1 MGRFLFVVPPLVGHV
16 NPAVGTAAA
25 LTARGHE
32 VAWAGHPDLVRKLA
46 GADAVVHP
54 CALPGDLPPR
64 PAGLKGPAAF
74 RFLWESFLV
83 PLADAMA
90 PGVRAAIGAFGPD
103 VVVCDQQAVAGALVA
118 ESLGRIWVTSATTS
132 AELVDPLAAMPKVA
146 AWLDGLL
153 ADLRERVGG
162 VGGGADPRFSPYG
175 VLAYTTRALLGPVG
189 LPDGVRLVG
198 PSVTARPAGDDDFP
212 WEWLDASALP
222 TVLVSLGT
230 ANHDAGARFLNAA
243 ARALAAMG
251 DRVRTVLVDPT
262 GVVDPGGLA
271 GSGELFG
278 SGEPAG
284 PGEHGGPGGLV
295 GPDTPVGPGGLAGP
309 RGPAGGGL
317 PGHLL
322 VRPHVPQLA
331 LLERVDAV
339 VCHAGHNTVCE
350 ALWHGVPLVVAPIR
364 DDQPIVAGQVV
375 AAGAGVR
382 LRFGRADAARIGA
395 AVEAVL
401 DPAGGHRKAAEAV
414 GESFRAA
421 GGSESA
427 ADHLV
432 SLARSHR

>member
-54 CALPGDLPPR
+54 CALPGDVPPR

-90 PGVRAAIGAFGPD
+90 PGVRAAIGGFDPD

-118 ESLGRIWVTSATTS
+118 ESLGRTWVTSATTS

-153 ADLRERVGG
+153 ADLRDRVGG
-162 VGGGADPRFSPYG
+162 VEGGADPRFSPYG

-230 ANHDAGARFLNAA
+230 ANNEAGARFLNAA
-243 ARALAAMG
+243 ARALAALG
-251 DRVRTVLVDPT
+251 DRVRTVLVDPA
-262 GVVDPGGLA
+262 GVVDPGA
-271 GSGELFG
+271 FVGSGERQ
-278 SGEPAG
+278 G
-284 PGEHGGPGGLV
+284 PGGHGGPSGLVGPGGLV
-295 GPDTPVGPGGLAGP
+295 GPRRPAG
-309 RGPAGGGL
+309 AGGGL

-421 GGSESA
+421 GGGESA

-432 SLARSHR
+432 SLAHSRG